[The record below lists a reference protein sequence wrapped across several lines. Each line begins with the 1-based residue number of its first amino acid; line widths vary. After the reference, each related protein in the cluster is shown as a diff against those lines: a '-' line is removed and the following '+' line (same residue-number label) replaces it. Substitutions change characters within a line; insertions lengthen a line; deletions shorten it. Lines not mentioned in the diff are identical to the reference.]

1 MVCAADSKRKPLTM
15 MGSVGVAEKS
25 TNAFAET
32 ILLAA
37 PPFLYQVRP
46 DVSPSRLFVTLVA
59 QLSEPPAAVCFSVPA
74 PFFFFLPVPF
84 LLDWLRCWLVFFSRF
99 LFFAALSFPV
109 PVFLAR
115 DCSGCSVSDLE
126 DGGMRRR
133 CGARRGRASQRRCRS
148 SCPSSSTSSKER
160 NGSPSKCVNSKP
172 ESLSPGFCIL
182 ASTPTDS
189 TLNPAS

>member
-1 MVCAADSKRKPLTM
+1 

-84 LLDWLRCWLVFFSRF
+84 LLDWLRCWLVFFSRRRNAAQVRSKTGACKSEAMQIF
-99 LFFAALSFPV
+99 LSKQLDLIQGTQWQSEQV
-109 PVFLAR
+109 RKQQAR
-115 DCSGCSVSDLE
+115 KPQPWILHPG
-126 DGGMRRR
+126 
-133 CGARRGRASQRRCRS
+133 
-148 SCPSSSTSSKER
+148 
-160 NGSPSKCVNSKP
+160 VNPDRLNP
-172 ESLSPGFCIL
+172 EPCIL
-182 ASTPTDS
+182 ARGSFSHLPSCSYQKQRHRDPE
-189 TLNPAS
+189 TLTTTH